1 MGSTTERIQT
11 NTERNRL
18 LLSILSE
25 TDHAK
30 PSLQQHESYLSDLD
44 RQLADAIKWVKE
56 VDKKR
61 QKELKEHE
69 KYRDSVMKRFA
80 YKVSRNKEKFE
91 ERAAKE
97 ECDYFD
103 ALQDEHK
110 AKEQEN
116 NLKSL
121 REAAMVHKTELQGLM
136 SRHNSAQHDL
146 DSMYDAIFDGP
157 TPEFP
162 EEDSKEQVA
171 KEALQAYHDAKV
183 QAEGVLE
190 VIKTLGEVMRRMDE
204 ALNHIEDALDHSR
217 MDMFGGGTITDMM
230 ERSALNKAELAI
242 QEARRLMKQA
252 QRQSKR
258 QVTPLVPVHIA
269 SGSIMSDVVFDNI
282 FTDMAFHDK
291 IKASRADVGRSRL
304 DVECQ
309 LADAYSRYQQ
319 QDQVVQEKAQ
329 LLETARAEL
338 QRARELIFEH
348 ATAAA
353 AGPSNQSVDDA
364 AMEEGERG
372 QERG

>member
-1 MGSTTERIQT
+1 MASATERIQT
-11 NTERNRL
+11 NAERNRL

-30 PSLQQHESYLSDLD
+30 PSLEQHEVYLGDLE
-44 RQLADAIKWVKE
+44 RQLADATKWVMA

-61 QKELKEHE
+61 QKELKEHK

-80 YKVSRNKEKFE
+80 YKALGNRDKFE
-91 ERAAKE
+91 EKAAKE
-97 ECDYFD
+97 ERDYFD

-110 AKEQEN
+110 AKEQEKT
-116 NLKSL
+116 LKAL
-121 REAAMVHKTELQGLM
+121 REAAMVHRTELQGMM

-146 DSMYDAIFDGP
+146 DTMYDTIFDGP

-183 QAEGVLE
+183 RAEGEME

-204 ALNHIEDALDHSR
+204 ALYHIEDALDHSR
-217 MDMFGGGTITDMM
+217 MDMFGGGTIMDMM
-230 ERSALNKAELAI
+230 ERSALHKTELAI

-258 QVTPLVPVHIA
+258 QVTPLLPVHIA

-291 IKASRADVGRSRL
+291 IKASRAEVGRCRL

-309 LADAYSRYQQ
+309 LADARSRFQQ

-329 LLETARAEL
+329 VLETARAEL
-338 QRARELIFEH
+338 QHARELIFEQT
-348 ATAAA
+348 TAGAA
-353 AGPSNQSVDDA
+353 PGKQDDP
-364 AMEEGERG
+364 ER
-372 QERG
+372 E

>member
-1 MGSTTERIQT
+1 MASTTERIQT
-11 NTERNRL
+11 NAERNRL

-30 PSLQQHESYLSDLD
+30 PSLQQHDFYLNDLD
-44 RQLADAIKWVKE
+44 RQLADAIRWVKE

-61 QKELKEHE
+61 QKELKEHK

-80 YKVSRNKEKFE
+80 FKVSGNKDKFE

-97 ECDYFD
+97 EREYFD

-110 AKEQEN
+110 AKEQEK

-121 REAAMVHKTELQGLM
+121 REAAMVHRTELQGMM

-146 DSMYDAIFDGP
+146 DTMYDAIFDGP

-171 KEALQAYHDAKV
+171 KEALQAYHEGKL
-183 QAEGVLE
+183 QAEGEME
-190 VIKTLGEVMRRMDE
+190 VIKMLSEVMRRMDE

-217 MDMFGGGTITDMM
+217 LDMFGGGTIMDMM
-230 ERSALNKAELAI
+230 ERSALHKAELAI
-242 QEARRLMKQA
+242 EEARRLMKQA
-252 QRQSKR
+252 RRQSNR
-258 QVTPLVPVHIA
+258 QVTPLLPVHIA

-291 IKASRADVGRSRL
+291 IKASRADVGRCRL

-309 LADAYSRYQQ
+309 LADARSRYQRQ
-319 QDQVVQEKAQ
+319 EQVVQEKAQ
-329 LLETARAEL
+329 LLETGRAEL
-338 QRARELIFEH
+338 QHARELIFEH

-353 AGPSNQSVDDA
+353 GPSMQKVDDTVG
-364 AMEEGERG
+364 EE
-372 QERG
+372 